1 MTEEQ
6 RIELLMIL
14 SRFEGFI
21 MASNIHDKFV
31 NNQLDTAVAILDVV
45 SVIIKPLEG
54 EQ

>member
-14 SRFEGFI
+14 SRIEGFT
-21 MASNIHDKFV
+21 MSSKIHDKFV
-31 NNQLDTAVAILDVV
+31 NAQLDRAVAILDVV